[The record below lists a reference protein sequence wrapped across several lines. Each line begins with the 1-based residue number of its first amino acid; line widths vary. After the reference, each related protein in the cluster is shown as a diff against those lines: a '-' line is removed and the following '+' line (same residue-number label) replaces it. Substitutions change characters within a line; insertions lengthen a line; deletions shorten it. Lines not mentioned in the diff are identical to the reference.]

1 MVMQKEEE
9 SKAKFVEKKKE
20 AKEKFAVD
28 KVFPKRAGD
37 YNNAKK
43 AKKGVVGL
51 GPSTKSKK
59 KELNADAEIE
69 QYLKE
74 LGLD

>member
-1 MVMQKEEE
+1 MQATKPNVPVVDFKRYEKTKEKENLDLKMVMQREEE

-37 YNNAKK
+37 
-43 AKKGVVGL
+43 
-51 GPSTKSKK
+51 
-59 KELNADAEIE
+59 
-69 QYLKE
+69 
-74 LGLD
+74 

>member
-9 SKAKFVEKKKE
+9 SKTKFVENKKE

-28 KVFPKRAGD
+28 KIFPQRATAQ
-37 YNNAKK
+37 NASQRG
-43 AKKGVVGL
+43 KKGVVGL
-51 GPSTKSKK
+51 GPSTKGKK

-69 QYLKE
+69 QYLRE

>member
-28 KVFPKRAGD
+28 KVFPKRAEQ
-37 YNNAKK
+37 NNAKK